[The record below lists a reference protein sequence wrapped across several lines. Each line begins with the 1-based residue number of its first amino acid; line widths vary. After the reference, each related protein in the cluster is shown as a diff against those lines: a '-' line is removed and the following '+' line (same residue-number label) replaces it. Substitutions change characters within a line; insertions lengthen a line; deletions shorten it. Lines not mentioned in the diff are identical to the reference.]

1 MMVNNHLTAA
11 PEAPMVTATPTNIGE
26 VLRQL
31 VDEAI
36 NKAAAQP
43 DHLSDFFEQVE
54 ADANKIVDTVK
65 RIPDNLVDQLEQPP
79 FRPPDWWS
87 LLVFALLRIRDL
99 LDDDRLTV
107 GYRHPAGW
115 SRMVTLNVSE
125 SAADPDNTVVATLG
139 IALTD
144 PGVTHGLWLQ
154 VLKDFDMALGA
165 GPLRVKLKA
174 NGVADWKYTIGAP
187 MTPPGPVARADIGV
201 QWTPWDPGLS
211 PGAGPVGFQI
221 GPLCLQLALASP
233 TDPLYQITLGLGAPD
248 GAAGLDASV
257 DAHKFLGDALSS
269 FIDIAPLHESYTPQL
284 TLTAGGSPQ
293 FSLGHRGLG

>member
-1 MMVNNHLTAA
+1 
-11 PEAPMVTATPTNIGE
+11 MVTATPTNIGE

-36 NKAAAQP
+36 SKAAEQP

-54 ADANKIVDTVK
+54 SDANKIVDTVK

-99 LDDDRLTV
+99 LGDNRLTV

-115 SRMVTLNVSE
+115 SRMVTLNFSE
-125 SAADPDNTVVATLG
+125 DAADPDNTVAATLG

-154 VLKDFDMALGA
+154 VLKDFDVDLGA
-165 GPLRVKLKA
+165 GALRVKLKA
-174 NGVADWKYTIGAP
+174 NGAADWKYTIGAA
-187 MTPPGPVARADIGV
+187 MTAPGTGGAGRRRGAVDTLESGSSPRCRTRRLRDRPAVPATGVGLAHRSAVPDHARAGLTRRRRGPGRQRRRAQVPRGCAQQLHRHRAIARELHTPVDPHRGGQSPV
-201 QWTPWDPGLS
+201 QPRPPRSG
-211 PGAGPVGFQI
+211 
-221 GPLCLQLALASP
+221 
-233 TDPLYQITLGLGAPD
+233 
-248 GAAGLDASV
+248 
-257 DAHKFLGDALSS
+257 
-269 FIDIAPLHESYTPQL
+269 
-284 TLTAGGSPQ
+284 LTAGGY
-293 FSLGHRGLG
+293 R

>member
-1 MMVNNHLTAA
+1 MMGNNHITAV

-36 NKAAAQP
+36 SKAAEQP

-115 SRMVTLNVSE
+115 SRMVTLNFSE
-125 SAADPDNTVVATLG
+125 SAADPDNTVAATLG

-165 GPLRVKLKA
+165 GR
-174 NGVADWKYTIGAP
+174 
-187 MTPPGPVARADIGV
+187 
-201 QWTPWDPGLS
+201 
-211 PGAGPVGFQI
+211 
-221 GPLCLQLALASP
+221 
-233 TDPLYQITLGLGAPD
+233 
-248 GAAGLDASV
+248 AAGEA
-257 DAHKFLGDALSS
+257 
-269 FIDIAPLHESYTPQL
+269 ESQRRRRLEVHDRCADDRRRDRWRGPI
-284 TLTAGGSPQ
+284 SEC
-293 FSLGHRGLG
+293 SGHRGIRA